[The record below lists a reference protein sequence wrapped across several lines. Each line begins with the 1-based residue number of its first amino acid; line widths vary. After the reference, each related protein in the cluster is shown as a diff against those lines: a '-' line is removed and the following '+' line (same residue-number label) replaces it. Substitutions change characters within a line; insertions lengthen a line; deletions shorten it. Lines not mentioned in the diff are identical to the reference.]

1 MIRIGLFQVG
11 VTLAIIML
19 SQSVQAAAPSIDRV
33 REDSTKVEDTLPV
46 APPDEFPVPFHEPGI
61 AVLGL
66 EQEPAKSTPG
76 PVGDFSLNL
85 GYSAPQGTFTR
96 YAETGFHVLL
106 RVNFRL
112 RERFPL
118 SFWTGLTFTHF
129 SRRESIVQVEFPD
142 LEEPYYD
149 KAREVLEEDAYGL
162 QVGLQLGNPTRRGFF
177 RPRASIGVG
186 LYVFSTTVKYF
197 TLAWPDDEQIWG
209 FTDQLLGRFGWRGI
223 VGADL
228 FFTPRWGAS
237 VDILYDHVLHL
248 NLTDAANSRNITARF
263 QGIAVGVVYA
273 LEFMD

>member
-1 MIRIGLFQVG
+1 MIRISLFSIV
-11 VTLAIIML
+11 VALAVAIL
-19 SQSVQAAAPSIDRV
+19 SQSAQAAAPSIDRV
-33 REDSTKVEDTLPV
+33 REDSTRVEDTLPYI
-46 APPDEFPVPFHEPGI
+46 PPEDSAIGEERELELSIVEP
-61 AVLGL
+61 
-66 EQEPAKSTPG
+66 ETSEPDSST
-76 PVGDFSLNL
+76 VGDLTLSL

-96 YAETGFHVLL
+96 YADVGFHALL

-112 RERFPL
+112 RERFPV

-129 SRRESIVQVEFPD
+129 SRRESVVRVEFPD

-149 KAREVLEEDAYGL
+149 KAREVLEEDAYAL
-162 QVGLQLGNPTRRGFF
+162 QVGLQIGNPTRRGFF

-197 TLAWPDDEQIWG
+197 SLSWPDDEEIWG

-223 VGADL
+223 AGADL
-228 FFTPRWGAS
+228 FFTPRWGFS
-237 VDILYDHVLHL
+237 IDIHYDHVLHL